1 MRVTGRPGERGSA
14 NLCAVVDSSRALSR
28 LAPSTLSLAH
38 LRGDR
43 TEPSRTTV
51 TPSNAAVEMQSMKLK
66 PLAILLA
73 AAFAAPAVLASPSG
87 VVISQIYGAGGNN
100 GATYKNDYI
109 EIFNAGTV
117 AVDIGGW
124 SVQYASSAGSS
135 WQVTGIPG
143 GTQLKAGQYL
153 LIRQQ
158 AGAGGTVDVVGDVN
172 GNIPMSATA
181 GKVALV
187 RSTTA
192 LSGTNPA
199 GVEDIV
205 SFGTAS
211 TPTEG
216 SPTPTLSAT
225 SAAFRAAD
233 GCTDTNSNSA
243 DFSLAAP
250 LPRNSASAL
259 KACGGTPVA
268 QPIIPSCP
276 DASATAGTPASFAV
290 SASDADSIVNAAAI
304 VGTWPAGFTLGGF
317 SGAPGV
323 GGTASQQV
331 SVAGSVTPG
340 LYSLGL
346 DWSNDGGQHASCT
359 FKVNVSGPLPI
370 YKLQGNGAKSPYEGQ
385 TVSTRGVVTKLNSNG
400 FFLQDPVGDGD
411 PTTSDGIFVFT
422 STVPTVSVG
431 QLIQLSGKV
440 TEFNTG
446 SAGNAATL
454 ARPLT
459 QLTAPTGI
467 AVQGSGYVVTP
478 VEVDLATLPADGL
491 EAYEGMVVTLRG
503 PLTVQQNYF
512 LQRFGQLTLAAG
524 GRLLAPTNVM
534 PAGPDALA
542 MKADNLRRSIILD
555 DGTSLQNVN
564 PTPFL
569 GADNTVRAGDTVA
582 SLTGVIDYGLASS
595 SSGGAGSYKIH
606 PLAAPDFARTTPR
619 VATPQVSGGNV
630 RIASANVLNFF
641 TTFTNGQTFDGKS
654 GQGCALGGSV
664 SAGNCRGA
672 DNLTEFQRQRAKI
685 VANLAGLNADVV
697 GLMEIQNNGNIALQ
711 HLVDSLNAQVGA
723 GTYALVPTPAQGTGD
738 DAIRVA
744 MIYKPGKLT
753 LNGVSISDP
762 DDVNNRPPLA
772 QGFLLPN
779 GEKFSVIVNHLKSKG
794 SCPNSGPDADDG
806 LQGCWTATRVAQ
818 AQRLKTFLGTVKGS
832 FGTPQVVMLGD
843 FNAYAKEDPILALT
857 SDGSIVDQVG
867 RFDPTDYSYV
877 FDAMAGRLD
886 HGFSTAEL
894 SPKVVY
900 ATSWHINADEPT
912 LLDYNLE
919 FKQPACATCSPDLYT
934 PSAYKSSDHDPM
946 VMGLDLTKRINGT
959 TGNDTIVGTDGDDVI
974 EGGLGRDTLTG
985 GKGRDQF
992 VYRTGADG
1000 LDTINDFTPG
1010 EDLLVFTELLKNVG
1024 ISSADPL
1031 GQGFVTCTPQTG
1043 GALIG
1048 YDPDGAVGVAKSRPV
1063 VLLKGVSCSAVT
1075 PSIFKF

>member
-1 MRVTGRPGERGSA
+1 
-14 NLCAVVDSSRALSR
+14 
-28 LAPSTLSLAH
+28 
-38 LRGDR
+38 
-43 TEPSRTTV
+43 
-51 TPSNAAVEMQSMKLK
+51 MKLK
-66 PLAILLA
+66 PLAFLLA
-73 AAFAAPAVLASPSG
+73 AAFAAPAALASSSG
-87 VVISQIYGAGGNN
+87 VVISQIYGAGGNS

-109 EIFNAGTV
+109 EIFNAGAT
-117 AVDIGGW
+117 AVNVGGW
-124 SVQYASSAGSS
+124 SVQYASSGGSS
-135 WQVTGIPG
+135 WQVTGIPA
-143 GTQLKAGQYL
+143 GTQLQAGQYL

-158 AGAGGTVDVVGDVN
+158 AGAGGTVDVPGDIN

-187 RSTTA
+187 RSTAA

-205 SFGTAS
+205 SFGSAA

-216 SPTPTLSAT
+216 SPTPTLSAS
-225 SAAFRAAD
+225 SAAFRAAE
-233 GCTDTNSNSA
+233 GCTDTNNNSA

-250 LPRNSASAL
+250 LPRNSASPF

-276 DASATAGTPASFAV
+276 DGNATSGSTSTLTVTAA
-290 SASDADSIVNAAAI
+290 DADSIVNAASI
-304 VGTWPAGFTLGGF
+304 VGSWPAGITLNGF
-317 SGAPGV
+317 SAAGSV
-323 GGTASQQV
+323 GGTASQ
-331 SVAGSVTPG
+331 SVRVDSSVLPG
-340 LYSLGL
+340 LYSLSL
-346 DWSNDGGQHASCT
+346 DWSNDGGQHASCS
-359 FKVNVSGPLPI
+359 FKVNVSGPVPV
-370 YKLQGNGAKSPYEGQ
+370 YKIQGNGAKSPYEGQ
-385 TVSTRGVVTKLNSNG
+385 TVTTRGVVTKLNSNG

-422 STVPTVSVG
+422 STAPTVSVG
-431 QLIQLSGKV
+431 QLIQLNAKV
-440 TEFNTG
+440 AEFNVG
-446 SAGNAATL
+446 AAGNATTL

-459 QLTAPTGI
+459 QLTSPTAI
-467 AVQGSGYVVTP
+467 VVQGSGYAVTP

-512 LQRFGQLTLAAG
+512 LGRFGQLTLAAG
-524 GRLLAPTNVM
+524 GRLLTPTNVL

-542 MKADNLRRSIILD
+542 LKADNLRRAIILD
-555 DGTSLQNVN
+555 DGTSLQNPN
-564 PTPFL
+564 PTPFMA
-569 GADNTVRAGDTVA
+569 ADGTVRAGDTLTT
-582 SLTGVIDYGLASS
+582 LTGVIDYGLATS

-606 PLAAPDFARTTPR
+606 PLAAPDFARTNPR
-619 VATPQVSGGNV
+619 TATPQVTGGNV

-641 TTFTNGQTFDGKS
+641 TTFTNGQTFDGKT
-654 GQGCALGGSV
+654 GQGCSLGGSV
-664 SAGNCRGA
+664 SASNCRGA
-672 DNLTEFQRQRAKI
+672 DSLAEFQRQRAKI

-697 GLMEIQNNGNIALQ
+697 GLMEIQNNGNTALQ

-723 GTYALVPTPAQGTGD
+723 GTYAIVPTPAQGTGD

-744 MIYKPGKLT
+744 MIYKPGRLT
-753 LNGVSISDP
+753 LNGVPISDP

-772 QGFLLPN
+772 QGFLLAN

-794 SCPNSGPDADDG
+794 SCPSSGPDVDDG
-806 LQGCWTATRVAQ
+806 LQGCWTATRVKQ
-818 AQRLKTFLGTVKGS
+818 AQRLKTFLGTVKSS

-857 SDGSIVDQVG
+857 SDGSVVDQVG
-867 RFDPTDYSYV
+867 RFDPADYSYV

-912 LLDYNLE
+912 IIDYNLE
-919 FKQPACATCSPDLYT
+919 FKQPACASCGPDYYT
-934 PSAYKSSDHDPM
+934 PTAFKSSDHDPM
-946 VMGLDLTKRINGT
+946 VMGLDLTKRFTGT
-959 TGNDTIVGTDGDDVI
+959 AGNDTIVGTDGDDVI

-992 VYRTGADG
+992 VFRTGADG
-1000 LDTINDFTPG
+1000 IDTITDFTPG

-1031 GQGFVTCTPQTG
+1031 GQGFITCTPSSG
-1043 GALIG
+1043 SALIG
-1048 YDPDGAVGVAKSRPV
+1048 YDPDGAVGTAKSRPV
-1063 VLLKGVSCSAVT
+1063 VLLKGLACSAVT
-1075 PSIFKF
+1075 PALFKF